1 MPKNPGRT
9 ALYRLYDS
17 GDVLLYVGIAAD
29 PRERWTQHAIDKP
42 WWPEVTRRDVEWV
55 PSRFD
60 AETAEREAII
70 SEKPLHNSQHAIAE
84 LSSEEAAALFAEY
97 KVAYETE
104 RRLKGPMK
112 QAAARELQQGTTVKA
127 LAHATGLTQ
136 ETFRRIRD
144 ANDIPVDPR
153 YQSRA
158 ELARARKE
166 ALESTGQSGSSA

>member
-1 MPKNPGRT
+1 MAKNPGRT
-9 ALYRLYDS
+9 ALYRLYNS
-17 GDVLLYVGIAAD
+17 EDVLLYVGIAAD
-29 PRERWTQHAIDKP
+29 PRERWAQHAIDKP
-42 WWPEVTRRDVEWV
+42 WWTEVTRRDVEWV

-97 KVAYETE
+97 KVAYQTE
-104 RRLKGPMK
+104 RRLKEPMK
-112 QAAARELQQGTTVKA
+112 QAALQELERGTTLKA

-144 ANDIPVDPR
+144 ANNIPVDPR

-166 ALESTGQSGSSA
+166 ALKSTSPGSSS